1 MTRSPALILRHI
13 KARIVLVA
21 LQVIPVF
28 NEFVGL
34 ELVRGDQVT
43 VFAAG
48 VRHSPVVEEK
58 LIWWWHWVDPQLG
71 QADSYIHILEVKATN
86 AQRGIVDFLRH
97 VPREHIARTGAKD
110 RISLAG
116 IQLWWHVPLTVL
128 VAVGSVASH

>member
-1 MTRSPALILRHI
+1 MARSPALILRHV

-28 NEFVGL
+28 HEFVRL

-58 LIWWWHWVDPQLG
+58 LIRWWHWVDPQLC
-71 QADSYIHILEVKATN
+71 QADSHIHILEVKATDT
-86 AQRGIVDFLRH
+86 QRGIVDFRSH
-97 VPREHIARTGAKD
+97 VPREYIARPGAKD
-110 RISLAG
+110 RVSLAG

-128 VAVGSVASH
+128 VAVGSIASH

>member
-1 MTRSPALILRHI
+1 MARSPAPILRHV

-28 NEFVGL
+28 HEFVGL

-58 LIWWWHWVDPQLG
+58 LIWWWHWVDPQFG
-71 QADSYIHILEVKATN
+71 QADSHIHILEMKATDT
-86 AQRGIVDFLRH
+86 Q
-97 VPREHIARTGAKD
+97 
-110 RISLAG
+110 
-116 IQLWWHVPLTVL
+116 
-128 VAVGSVASH
+128 